1 MAGPVSEKEIREKVR
16 SQRDFYRHVSI
27 YCLVSFAAV
36 LIWAISGG
44 GGLWP
49 IWIILG
55 WGIFLAFHAV
65 SLGLFPAV
73 QEYLPFF
80 SPEWEEQQ
88 VKQAMTGL
96 KKGKAAVASAVKKP
110 AKKKTAT
117 KKPAN
122 KKSAP
127 KKSK

>member
-1 MAGPVSEKEIREKVR
+1 MAEPQSEKEIREKVR

-27 YCLVSFAAV
+27 YCLVSFVAI

-44 GGLWP
+44 GSFWP

-55 WGIFLAFHAV
+55 WGTFLAFHAV
-65 SLGLFPAV
+65 SLGVFPAV
-73 QEYLPFF
+73 QEFLPFF

-88 VKQAMTGL
+88 VKKVIASL
-96 KKGKAAVASAVKKP
+96 KKGKTAVSTAVKKP
-110 AKKKTAT
+110 AKKPAT
-117 KKPAN
+117 KKA
-122 KKSAP
+122 AP